1 MNVWSSF
8 TAIKDMVGSFDSV
21 ISSALGSVTDMFTL
35 FDSITN
41 LTKPIENIE
50 ATVVAGSLTV
60 GDIEQYRWAA
70 GVIYKK
76 LYTCVCSIIINFDIV
91 LPKLRL
97 RLVYVT
103 VCWATQQIFQTT
115 VWKNGI
121 LCSASTLILPHCVDR
136 WMGGVGLTCFVLLIL
151 VLQLVGLILGC
162 MSCCCCGG
170 DKALPTER
178 GMAGNCAGILL
189 MAWVAI

>member
-60 GDIEQYRWAA
+60 GDIEQYR
-70 GVIYKK
+70 
-76 LYTCVCSIIINFDIV
+76 
-91 LPKLRL
+91 
-97 RLVYVT
+97 
-103 VCWATQQIFQTT
+103 
-115 VWKNGI
+115 
-121 LCSASTLILPHCVDR
+121 
-136 WMGGVGLTCFVLLIL
+136 
-151 VLQLVGLILGC
+151 
-162 MSCCCCGG
+162 
-170 DKALPTER
+170 
-178 GMAGNCAGILL
+178 
-189 MAWVAI
+189 